1 MHSSMKDNQMKTY
14 TKIMF
19 WLMLGF
25 SIISAIAM
33 QSCAGWKEVNTRD
46 KQETEWQ
53 PGVEEINAME
63 NPTIAEDVTD
73 QDIYFEY
80 LDELNPDVTDHDS
93 SQVIRWIS
101 GPGIEEIA
109 SISGLDLQY
118 LESLVNRISEY
129 EDMKKKRSLRADD
142 IAKIGKQKSLH
153 DQVLLEIELCV
164 LKISNTKQLYNAASV
179 MIDSAILDAAGLPKY
194 FESEKEF

>member
-1 MHSSMKDNQMKTY
+1 MKTY
-14 TKIMF
+14 TGTMV
-19 WLMLGF
+19 WPVLCF
-25 SIISAIAM
+25 SIFAVLLIQNCS
-33 QSCAGWKEVNTRD
+33 GWKELNTRD

-63 NPTIAEDVTD
+63 DMAVDVTGS
-73 QDIYFEY
+73 DIMDIVDAADYGFNSVPAIQFSE
-80 LDELNPDVTDHDS
+80 LDKE
-93 SQVIRWIS
+93 IIE
-101 GPGIEEIA
+101 GI
-109 SISGLDLQY
+109 DLQY

-153 DQVLLEIELCV
+153 DQIILEIELCE

-179 MIDSAILDAAGLPKY
+179 MIDGAILEAAALPKY

>member
-1 MHSSMKDNQMKTY
+1 MKTY

-19 WLMLGF
+19 WLLLSFFVVAG
-25 SIISAIAM
+25 IAM
-33 QSCAGWKEVNTRD
+33 QGCAGWKEVNTRD

-53 PGVEEINAME
+53 PGVEEINSME
-63 NPTIAEDVTD
+63 EMAVDITD
-73 QDIYFEY
+73 YDIIGLIDSADYGFDYVPVNQFLE
-80 LDELNPDVTDHDS
+80 LDKE
-93 SQVIRWIS
+93 IIE
-101 GPGIEEIA
+101 GI
-109 SISGLDLQY
+109 DLQY

-179 MIDSAILDAAGLPKY
+179 MIDGAILEAAALPKY